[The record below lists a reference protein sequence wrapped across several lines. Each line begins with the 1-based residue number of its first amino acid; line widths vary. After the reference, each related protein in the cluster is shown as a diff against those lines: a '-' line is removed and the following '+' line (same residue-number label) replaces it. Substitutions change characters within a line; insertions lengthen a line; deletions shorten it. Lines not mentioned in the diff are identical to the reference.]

1 MSQSVPGRAWFSI
14 SSPALT
20 TSDRAAAA
28 AGEGAG
34 DTAVP
39 ESKVGATHS
48 GSPAADQTVA
58 DPYKA
63 LALHLKYL
71 RVQSGLTL
79 ENLARDSGLTR
90 SYLSKIERGVS
101 TPSIESALNIAKALG
116 VTVDRLFGQQTEED
130 IITIVRGNGSIA
142 GDLTTHLSLVGGLR
156 KDRVMRAFVVRP
168 GKTQKR
174 GRIMSHH
181 EGEEILFVLT
191 GSIEMQIGARRE
203 RLSPGDCVQFDSTI
217 PHKLTALTDKPASA
231 LVVIAATA

>member
-1 MSQSVPGRAWFSI
+1 MV
-14 SSPALT
+14 
-20 TSDRAAAA
+20 
-28 AGEGAG
+28 
-34 DTAVP
+34 DTLVP
-39 ESKVGATHS
+39 ESGPAAISS
-48 GSPAADQTVA
+48 GSRAADQPDL
-58 DPYKA
+58 DPFKA

-116 VTVDRLFGQQTEED
+116 VTVDRLFGQQPEED
-130 IITIVRGNGSIA
+130 VVSIVRGNGSIA
-142 GDLTTHLSLVGGLR
+142 GDPTTHLSLVAGLR
-156 KDRVMRAFVVRP
+156 NDRVMRAFIVRP

-191 GSIEMQIGARRE
+191 GHIEMQIGARKE
-203 RLSPGDCVQFDSTI
+203 RLEPGDCVQFDSTI
-217 PHKLTALTDKPASA
+217 PHKLTALTDEPASA